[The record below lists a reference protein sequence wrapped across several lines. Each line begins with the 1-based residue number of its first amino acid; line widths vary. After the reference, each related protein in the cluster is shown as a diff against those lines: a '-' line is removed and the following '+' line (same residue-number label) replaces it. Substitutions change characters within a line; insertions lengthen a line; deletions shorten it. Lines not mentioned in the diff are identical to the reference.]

1 MLLFAVKSNKFDF
14 ARLRAE
20 LFVSSQ
26 NKCVKVYNR

>member
-1 MLLFAVKSNKFDF
+1 MLFLGVKSNKFDF

-20 LFVSSQ
+20 LFVSSR